1 MMMVER
7 GNRGEE
13 EQPTPNK
20 GAVMVSLS
28 LCPFLLKYSV
38 VIAEED
44 EEEEILLFD
53 VNPYSLL
60 HLENLH
66 TDTVSVFFSSLDWP
80 SKELDSSCLT
90 KVDACFHYGW

>member
-1 MMMVER
+1 MMTVER

-20 GAVMVSLS
+20 GAVMDSLS
-28 LCPFLLKYSV
+28 LYPFLLKYSV
-38 VIAEED
+38 VIAEE
-44 EEEEILLFD
+44 EEEILLFD
-53 VNPYSLL
+53 VNPHSLL

-66 TDTVSVFFSSLDWP
+66 TDTVSVFSSSLDWP

-90 KVDACFHYGW
+90 KVNACFHYGW